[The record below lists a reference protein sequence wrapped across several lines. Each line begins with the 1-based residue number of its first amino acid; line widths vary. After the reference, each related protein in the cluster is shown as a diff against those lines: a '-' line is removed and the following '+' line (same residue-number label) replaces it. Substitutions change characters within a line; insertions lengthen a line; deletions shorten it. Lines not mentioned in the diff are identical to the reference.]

1 MRNNKLMKMLGK
13 NKKNQRKLY
22 VNRINSL
29 HNKLHLEL
37 MIVIIMTNI
46 CIKINSHSN
55 CKRDH
60 KLDQDH
66 LHLSNTQETHLE
78 ENLLLLSDFL
88 IFKLI
93 FIFILHTTEL

>member
-1 MRNNKLMKMLGK
+1 MKMLGK
-13 NKKNQRKLY
+13 NKKNQRKPY

-55 CKRDH
+55 CKRDL

-93 FIFILHTTEL
+93 FIFILHTAEL